1 MSYLIDRIE
10 GEPIVLITYG
20 RDFESLTEMVP
31 ILMDGIIM
39 VASIPGGAFVINDLT
54 HVDLILE
61 EVILGANLAHSDISP
76 FSNPQVLGNI
86 LVTTND
92 LIKLAANGL
101 NSETFGFLHLPV
113 FNTLVEAIDYARQ
126 SIAEMS

>member
-10 GEPIVLITYG
+10 DEPIVIITYG
-20 RDFESLTEMVP
+20 RDFESLTEMIP

-61 EVILGANLAHSDISP
+61 EVILGANLAHNDISP
-76 FSNPQVLGNI
+76 FANPQVLGNI
-86 LVTTND
+86 LVTTSD
-92 LIKLAANGL
+92 LIKLAATGL

-113 FNTLVEAIDYARQ
+113 FNTVVEAVEYARQ
-126 SIAEMS
+126 SIAQAE